1 MNSQSIC
8 SRTALLV
15 AALVLLGGCAGIQ
28 TGSYYDETVDFAAY
42 RTFSWVGEDPYIP
55 GDTSIPV
62 SPLAREKIKNAIR
75 YELERKGYEYRPDS
89 ANADFG
95 VSYTIGTRDKVR
107 IESYPP
113 EFQVYW
119 GRRVPYQYVYYQHV
133 SQETYTRGTLGI
145 DIFELETAR
154 PIWHGWAEKTVTES
168 DRRDPDEVIREGV
181 AGIFADFP
189 G

>member
-1 MNSQSIC
+1 MERQSGIL
-8 SRTALLV
+8 RAAVTACFLS
-15 AALVLLGGCAGIQ
+15 LLGACASIQ
-28 TGSYYDETVDFAAY
+28 TGSYYDETADFAAY

-75 YELERKGYEYRPDS
+75 FELEQKGYEFSADS

-113 EFQVYW
+113 EFSVYW
-119 GRRVPYQYVYYQHV
+119 GRYVPYQYVYYQRV
-133 SQETYTRGTLGI
+133 SKETYTRGTLGI
-145 DIFELETAR
+145 DIFDLESAR
-154 PIWHGWAEKTVTES
+154 PVWHGWAEKTVTES
-168 DRRDPDEVIREGV
+168 DRRDPDQVIREGV

>member
-1 MNSQSIC
+1 MNRRLIRLRIAMLVSALALFGACASIQS
-8 SRTALLV
+8 
-15 AALVLLGGCAGIQ
+15 
-28 TGSYYDETVDFAAY
+28 GSYYDETVDFSAF

-75 YELERKGYEYRPDS
+75 FELERKGYEFSADS

-113 EFQVYW
+113 EFSVYW
-119 GRRVPYQYVYYQHV
+119 GRRVPYQYVYYQRV
-133 SQETYTRGTLGI
+133 SEETYTRGTLGI

-181 AGIFADFP
+181 AGIFANFP
-189 G
+189 N